1 MMFEISRNRGE
12 AIVIGN
18 EEVLV
23 TVLEIEGDEVLLEVY
38 TRDKLSIEPRHAPGV
53 IDAA

>member
-1 MMFEISRNRGE
+1 MMFEISRIRGE

-23 TVLEIEGDEVLLEVY
+23 TVLEIEDEEVLLEVH
-38 TRDKLSIEPRHAPGV
+38 TRNKLSIEPRHAPGV
-53 IDAA
+53 TDAA